1 MTVNAPKSRKPKL
14 PKEKTAVA
22 LALVSGMSNADVAA
36 RCNLSADTITR
47 WKKDPDFIALMDSL
61 AHEARDQ
68 AVRQLQQWTTEASRM
83 LYEIAKNPKTPSNTR
98 VQAINTMLKYGGIE
112 TRSTTVISGP
122 DGGPIEIASAA
133 KVAMEQA
140 LAEVAGE
147 DLGIPDGII
156 DPS

>member
-1 MTVNAPKSRKPKL
+1 MTTKTTKSRARKP
-14 PKEKTAVA
+14 PKDRTAA
-22 LALVSGMSNADVAA
+22 AIALVAGAKQVDVAA
-36 RCNLSADTITR
+36 QLGIAPDTLGR
-47 WKKDPDFIALMDSL
+47 WMKDPEFIAQMDSIST
-61 AHEARDQ
+61 AVQEQ
-68 AVRQLQQWTTEASRM
+68 AIRNLKSWTTDAARVVH
-83 LYEIAKNPKTPSNTR
+83 EILLNPKAASPTR
-98 VQAINTMLKYGGIE
+98 LQAASILLKYGGIE

-140 LAEVAGE
+140 LAEVSGE

>member
-1 MTVNAPKSRKPKL
+1 
-14 PKEKTAVA
+14 VA